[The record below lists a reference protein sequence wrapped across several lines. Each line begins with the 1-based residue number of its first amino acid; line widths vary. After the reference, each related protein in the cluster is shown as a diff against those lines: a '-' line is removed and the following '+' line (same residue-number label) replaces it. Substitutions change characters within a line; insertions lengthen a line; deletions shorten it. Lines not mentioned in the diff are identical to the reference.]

1 MLYSDLYSN
10 GERLIGIGNPELLFG
25 VKGYLL
31 RRRKGVMLRLKAHR
45 PDVPKPE
52 RERGVLNFSSM

>member
-10 GERLIGIGNPELLFG
+10 GERLIGIENPELLFG

-45 PDVPKPE
+45 PDVPELE
-52 RERGVLNFSSM
+52 REGY